1 MHHAMQMKLFKSL
14 YSIIL
19 VEGDL
24 NDLTCSFIVWEVT
37 GYDLQARRASFNPY
51 IIFVALK

>member
-1 MHHAMQMKLFKSL
+1 MHHAMQIVCALHSNE
-14 YSIIL
+14 YINL

-37 GYDLQARRASFNPY
+37 GYD
-51 IIFVALK
+51 